1 MMTQDQHFKE
11 AKNYMVGGVSA
22 GGRVHPALKRALF
35 LERADGCRLY
45 DIDGNEWI
53 DYHSSSGA
61 AFLGYNHPVVDAA
74 AREQVNHGNTV
85 TLYSPVMVEL
95 AEKLVELITIADWEC
110 LRLFQRPPKKMILKM
125 FLLAWRM
132 VH

>member
-1 MMTQDQHFKE
+1 MTQDQHFKE

-61 AFLGYNHPVVDAA
+61 AFLGYNHPAIKSA
-74 AREQVNHGNTV
+74 LEQALEMGFFLNFETPYHK
-85 TLYSPVMVEL
+85 EL
-95 AEKLVELITIADWEC
+95 AALKQYALQTAVPK
-110 LRLFQRPPKKMILKM
+110 PPLPPCG
-125 FLLAWRM
+125 WRAPIPENPKY
-132 VH
+132 